1 VNISLARDTLKF
13 FNQSLSSFTTAWF
26 DRDNSIV
33 CLYAPVRDSTGTK
46 VGTTKRLIK
55 VNGDNLN
62 GGDSMNIEQ
71 VIEQCEALR
80 EAREGV
86 GLSDALISCIELA
99 YSEGQK
105 ATNEE
110 VTA

>member
-1 VNISLARDTLKF
+1 V
-13 FNQSLSSFTTAWF
+13 
-26 DRDNSIV
+26 
-33 CLYAPVRDSTGTK
+33 
-46 VGTTKRLIK
+46 
-55 VNGDNLN
+55 
-62 GGDSMNIEQ
+62 NIEQ

>member
-1 VNISLARDTLKF
+1 
-13 FNQSLSSFTTAWF
+13 
-26 DRDNSIV
+26 
-33 CLYAPVRDSTGTK
+33 
-46 VGTTKRLIK
+46 
-55 VNGDNLN
+55 
-62 GGDSMNIEQ
+62 MNIEQ

-105 ATNEE
+105 TTNEE